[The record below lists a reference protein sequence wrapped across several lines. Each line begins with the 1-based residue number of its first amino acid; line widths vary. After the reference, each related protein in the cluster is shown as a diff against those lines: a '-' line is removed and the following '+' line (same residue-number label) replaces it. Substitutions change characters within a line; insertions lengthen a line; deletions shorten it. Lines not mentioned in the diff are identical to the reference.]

1 MASNLLSI
9 KSVRS
14 IIGRAAFAVLAIA
27 LLCPVVS
34 AAEKVYEKPSVFM
47 KRHFGKLPKTQVLA
61 LSRAQAKQ
69 LKSIIGRSYPSKKI
83 RYWQANGKTAW
94 ILEGI
99 GKSELITTGIVVKA
113 DKLTEIKVLVYR
125 ESHGWEVT
133 RPFFTKQFEGAT
145 LDGEKLNKKIDGIVG
160 ATLSVNTLK
169 KLSAAAL
176 YLSQQAG
183 K

>member
-1 MASNLLSI
+1 
-9 KSVRS
+9 
-14 IIGRAAFAVLAIA
+14 
-27 LLCPVVS
+27 
-34 AAEKVYEKPSVFM
+34 M